1 MERHSEVKKAQF
13 AQVESQRT
21 KKKERAARQRPPSL
35 EKTPPDKNAEIPGV
49 VKETKVEQPTKNDK
63 KGEED

>member
-1 MERHSEVKKAQF
+1 MERHSEVKEAQF

-49 VKETKVEQPTKNDK
+49 IKETKVDQTDQKDK